1 MQTGR
6 SAAPEFHVKI
16 GGKDLLLCFSDMSH
30 LRTLT
35 FVEDDEAQMPGET
48 PSDAAMLR
56 HHQVNW
62 VAVQEL
68 SS

>member
-1 MQTGR
+1 
-6 SAAPEFHVKI
+6 
-16 GGKDLLLCFSDMSH
+16 MSR

-62 VAVQEL
+62 VAVESIMGIYVVHIRVSSL
-68 SS
+68 S